1 MRKTVFAYE
10 FSATENNC
18 YSCEFSTTE
27 KNFTHMNFQPIKKIA
42 THMNFQQMR
51 KIVTHMNIFYPGI
64 SGEKIEI
71 DPVGTKGSVKFLRQ
85 KAATYP
91 ADTIAS
97 ADVIEEKHGEHY
109 LGFFFNLMNS
119 FE

>member
-1 MRKTVFAYE
+1 MNVPPLRKIVTLM
-10 FSATENNC
+10 
-18 YSCEFSTTE
+18 
-27 KNFTHMNFQPIKKIA
+27 NFQPLRKILLMNFQPIKKIV
-42 THMNFQQMR
+42 THMNFQPMR

-109 LGFFFNLMNS
+109 LGFFFQ
-119 FE
+119 FDEQF

>member
-1 MRKTVFAYE
+1 MRKIV
-10 FSATENNC
+10 
-18 YSCEFSTTE
+18 
-27 KNFTHMNFQPIKKIA
+27 THMNFRP
-42 THMNFQQMR
+42 MR

>member
-1 MRKTVFAYE
+1 MNFRPLRKIVTGTLMNFQPLR
-10 FSATENNC
+10 
-18 YSCEFSTTE
+18 
-27 KNFTHMNFQPIKKIA
+27 KNATHMNFQP
-42 THMNFQQMR
+42 MR

-97 ADVIEEKHGEHY
+97 ADIIEEKNGEPYFGFYFQIDEQFWMIGYY
-109 LGFFFNLMNS
+109 LVFWI
-119 FE
+119 

>member
-1 MRKTVFAYE
+1 MRKL
-10 FSATENNC
+10 FSHMNVPPLR
-18 YSCEFSTTE
+18 
-27 KNFTHMNFQPIKKIA
+27 KIVTHMNFQPMRKIV
-42 THMNFQQMR
+42 THMNFQPMR

-109 LGFFFNLMNS
+109 LVLFFS
-119 FE
+119 I